1 MKNPRFS
8 LGSIVMLLATLFVVI
23 GMAAFLTLI
32 AGDGVY
38 ERTRAVFGLLADQTE
53 EATAT
58 PTGVPTASPM
68 PEITEGPTPSPSP
81 TATPALE
88 PKRLTIAAAGTIY
101 APKTV
106 RESVQEGTDH
116 YDFMTTFEGLSGAL
130 ENADLSIVT
139 LETLAAGREKGYGNY
154 NTTPQI
160 LDALRAVRREFC
172 RRWRRNARWI
182 RDTTGWISRLSELTS
197 RSIGVCGRVSRTARI
212 RKRGD
217 GEYRRRAGGRAG
229 LYLWSERRGSANAR
243 GTTAA
248 ACLR

>member
-1 MKNPRFS
+1 MKKPRFS

-38 ERTRAVFGLLADQTE
+38 ERTRAVFGLLADQIE

-68 PEITEGPTPSPSP
+68 PESTEGPTPSPSP

-116 YDFMTTFEGLSGAL
+116 YDFMTTFEGLSRRAGKRRSLHRHAG
-130 ENADLSIVT
+130 NAGGRARKGIRQLQHN
-139 LETLAAGREKGYGNY
+139 AADSR
-154 NTTPQI
+154 
-160 LDALRAVRREFC
+160 RASGCRREFC
-172 RRWRRNARWI
+172 VA
-182 RDTTGWISRLSELTS
+182 
-197 RSIGVCGRVSRTARI
+197 
-212 RKRGD
+212 GD
-217 GEYRRRAGGRAG
+217 GTRAG
-229 LYLWSERRGSANAR
+229 
-243 GTTAA
+243 
-248 ACLR
+248 

>member
-1 MKNPRFS
+1 MKKPRFS

-53 EATAT
+53 EATAA

-68 PEITEGPTPSPSP
+68 PEITEGPTPRPSP

-160 LDALRAVRREFC
+160 LDALHC
-172 RRWRRNARWI
+172 RRI
-182 RDTTGWISRLSELTS
+182 L
-197 RSIGVCGRVSRTARI
+197 C
-212 RKRGD
+212 RGD
-217 GEYRRRAGGRAG
+217 GTRAG
-229 LYLWSERRGSANAR
+229 
-243 GTTAA
+243 
-248 ACLR
+248 

>member
-1 MKNPRFS
+1 MKKPRFS

-88 PKRLTIAAAGTIY
+88 PKTIDDCC
-101 APKTV
+101 
-106 RESVQEGTDH
+106 RRHD
-116 YDFMTTFEGLSGAL
+116 
-130 ENADLSIVT
+130 
-139 LETLAAGREKGYGNY
+139 
-154 NTTPQI
+154 
-160 LDALRAVRREFC
+160 LRAEDC
-172 RRWRRNARWI
+172 
-182 RDTTGWISRLSELTS
+182 SR
-197 RSIGVCGRVSRTARI
+197 
-212 RKRGD
+212 K
-217 GEYRRRAGGRAG
+217 RAGGN
-229 LYLWSERRGSANAR
+229 GS
-243 GTTAA
+243 
-248 ACLR
+248 L